1 MGEFCNG
8 GLSGTDPFLFLC
20 LDKIGNEVGD
30 CFCSS
35 DTLSSVMKKD
45 CAFANVHIS
54 ELLLR
59 TEDYPADVINIE
71 S

>member
-1 MGEFCNG
+1 MGAVW
-8 GLSGTDPFLFLC
+8 DRPPFLFLC

-30 CFCSS
+30 RFCGSG
-35 DTLSSVMKKD
+35 TLSSVMKKD
-45 CAFANVHIS
+45 CTFTNVHIS
-54 ELLLR
+54 EFLLR

>member
-1 MGEFCNG
+1 MGGCPG
-8 GLSGTDPFLFLC
+8 QTPFLFLC

-30 CFCSS
+30 RFCSS
-35 DTLSSVMKKD
+35 GTLSSVMKKD
-45 CAFANVHIS
+45 CAFTNVHIS
-54 ELLLR
+54 EFLLR